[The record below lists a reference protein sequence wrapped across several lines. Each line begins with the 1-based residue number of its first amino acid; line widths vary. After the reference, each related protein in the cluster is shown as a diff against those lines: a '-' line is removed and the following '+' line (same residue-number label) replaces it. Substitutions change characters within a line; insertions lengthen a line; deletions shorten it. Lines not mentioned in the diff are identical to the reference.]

1 MTKQDLLT
9 RISKKEEQIAK
20 IEKRIVK
27 WSKQCTDE
35 EVKIAE
41 DFRDNYSKFASYCRD
56 NGLGYSFTPM
66 AELRTA
72 YSDLDDAKVT
82 LNKYKNQLEL
92 IIEKEN
98 TEKFPILVEFFK
110 GYRKRFISYIESN
123 SEDLEEYYRLS
134 HKSCDFFNNRHRLMN
149 EMSKE
154 EWDTEYKKLRTLEK
168 EAYEKVHPI
177 TRDVYWKGTIDY
189 DKLNEIIDKDI
200 EAKYWNLIEKVTKY
214 TGEIVDMSGVSIAGD
229 GNLNGIVIGKDGNAK
244 LETILAGGYNQ
255 NVIVNSRH
263 GQILHYRL
271 LVNKVK

>member
-9 RISKKEEQIAK
+9 RISKKEEQITK
-20 IEKRIVK
+20 IEKRIIK

-41 DFRDNYSKFASYCRD
+41 DFRDNYSKFASYCREND
-56 NGLGYSFTPM
+56 LGYSFTPM

-72 YSDLDDAKVT
+72 YSDLDDANIT
-82 LNKYKNQLEL
+82 LNKYKNQLEI

-98 TEKFPILVEFFK
+98 TEKFPVLVEFFK

-123 SEDLEEYYRLS
+123 SEDLEEYYKLN
-134 HKSCDFFNNRHRLMN
+134 HKSCDFFNNRYRLMN

-154 EWDTEYKKLRTLEK
+154 EWDAEYKKIRTLEK
-168 EAYEKVHPI
+168 EAYERVHPI

-214 TGEIVDMSGVSIAGD
+214 TGEIVDMSNVSVAGD
-229 GNLNGIVIGKDGNAK
+229 GNLNGIVIGKDGKAK

-255 NVIVNSRH
+255 NVIVNVRR
-263 GQILHYRL
+263 GQVLHYRL